1 MTPAKATHQKTKQ
14 HNRDLVLKTIFDHD
28 AISRAEIARLTKL
41 TRATVSDMVASLIE
55 EGLVE
60 EVGYGESIGGKAP
73 ILLSLVADSRYLI
86 GLNLAQDKFIG
97 SVVNLRG
104 EIKETVEFPVDDIDG
119 EQALNL
125 VYQILDQLT
134 QNNWKPLVGIGV
146 GTPGL
151 VNTQE
156 GVVINAVNLDWQD
169 LPLAHL
175 LESRYELP
183 ITVLNDS
190 QATAIGEFVYGGN
203 HQFESNLIV
212 VTLKHGI
219 GAGILINGRLF
230 QGDGGG
236 AGEIGH
242 VVVQENGALCRCGK
256 HGCLESIASA
266 RAVLQRAIALAPEYN
281 DSILA
286 KNLRDI
292 SLEAIKTAW
301 ESNDPL
307 ARRVMSDA
315 AHYLGVS
322 MAGLVGALN
331 IQKIVL
337 SGDMAMFGESWL
349 RYVQEAMTQ
358 ASLARMAQDTKLELG
373 TLEFKACILGASAF
387 MLLENYNLLF
397 TQTPD

>member
-119 EQALNL
+119 EQALQL

-156 GVVINAVNLDWQD
+156 GIVINAVNLDWQD

-212 VTLKHGI
+212 VTVKHGI

-266 RAVLQRAIALAPEYN
+266 RAVVQRAIALAPEYN
-281 DSILA
+281 DSTLA
-286 KNLRDI
+286 KNPQNI
-292 SLEAIKTAW
+292 SLDAIKSAW
-301 ESNDPL
+301 QANDTL
-307 ARRVMSDA
+307 ARRVMLDA
-315 AHYLGVS
+315 AHYLGIS

-337 SGDMAMFGESWL
+337 SGDLATFGESWL
-349 RYVQEAMTQ
+349 RSVQESMTQ
-358 ASLARMAQDTKLELG
+358 ASLARMAQDTQLELG

-397 TQTPD
+397 TQTTD